1 MLEKTLESPLDSKEV
16 QAVHSKGDQSCVFF
30 GRTNAKAETPI
41 LWPSHAKSW
50 LRGQYPDAGGFRG
63 RRRRGRQRMRVS
75 PTRWTWVWVNS
86 RSWWWTGKPSVLHSM
101 ELQSRTRLRDWTEL
115 LSSKESTEAMTPEI
129 RMHASSSSPS
139 FCWQLSVK
147 KPTLERP
154 LGWACKS
161 REIFFNLINSRK
173 Y

>member
-1 MLEKTLESPLDSKEV
+1 MLTEISPEYSLEGLLLKLKLQYFGHLTQRTDSLEKTLILGK
-16 QAVHSKGDQSCVFF
+16 AGGKGDD
-30 GRTNAKAETPI
+30 
-41 LWPSHAKSW
+41 
-50 LRGQYPDAGGFRG
+50 RGWDGWMASLTQ
-63 RRRRGRQRMRVS
+63 
-75 PTRWTWVWVNS
+75 WTWVWVNS

-101 ELQSRTRLRDWTEL
+101 ELQSWTRLSDWTEL

>member
-1 MLEKTLESPLDSKEV
+1 MLTEISPEYSLEGLLLKLKLQYFGHLTQRTDSLEKTLILGK
-16 QAVHSKGDQSCVFF
+16 AGRKGDD
-30 GRTNAKAETPI
+30 
-41 LWPSHAKSW
+41 
-50 LRGQYPDAGGFRG
+50 RGWDGWMASLTQ
-63 RRRRGRQRMRVS
+63 
-75 PTRWTWVWVNS
+75 WTWVWVNS

>member
-1 MLEKTLESPLDSKEV
+1 MLTEISPEYSLEGLLLKLKLQYFGHLTQRTDSLEKTLILGK
-16 QAVHSKGDQSCVFF
+16 AGGKGDD
-30 GRTNAKAETPI
+30 
-41 LWPSHAKSW
+41 
-50 LRGQYPDAGGFRG
+50 RGWDGWMASLTQ
-63 RRRRGRQRMRVS
+63 
-75 PTRWTWVWVNS
+75 WTWVWVNS